1 LPDAVTYRLPRTV
14 EPDRYELTLTPD
26 LDAATFAGEVRV
38 SIRVHEP
45 VTEIVLNAV
54 ELDIHS
60 AELVGDD
67 GSRLPGVVTLDPAEE
82 RAIIGLAGTVA
93 PGAWQLHL
101 TFTGDL
107 NDKLAGFYRSTF
119 KDEDGNERVIATT
132 QFEATDAR
140 RAFPC
145 WDEPD
150 FKASFA
156 VTLIVDSALTA
167 LSNGAAV
174 EDQDL
179 GNGKRQVTFAE
190 TMPMSTYLVAFIV
203 GQFELTPPIDVGGV
217 PLRIA
222 CTPGKLHLSPFALEA
237 GAFALRFLEDY
248 FEIPYPGGK
257 LDHVAV
263 PDFAFGAMEN
273 LGCVTYRETALL
285 VDATASSR
293 LELQRVAEVIAHE
306 TAHMWFGDLVTMKW
320 WNGIWLNEAFAT
332 FMEMTTVDHFRPE
345 WDIWTAFGAGRS
357 AAMVTDGLESTRPVE
372 FPVGRPE
379 EADAM
384 FDVLTYQKGAAVLR
398 MLEQYLGPETFR
410 RGISRY
416 LGQHRYGNTETTEL
430 WDAIEEESGEPAR
443 AIMDSWIYQGGY
455 PLVSVDLS
463 PGGRQLTL
471 SQRRF
476 LYAGHE
482 GPEQWQVPMNLRFS
496 AGGQVDQ
503 RRVLLTGAS
512 TTVDL
517 PGPVDWVVVNGGSWG
532 FYRVRY
538 EAALLRSLTA
548 VMQEHLRPLERLT
561 LVSDTWAAVLAGH
574 SPIGDFIDLIGLLG
588 DEADPDVWTA
598 VLGPLG
604 LLDRIVTDE
613 ERPVLQ
619 ALVRRVAGPAFA
631 RLGWDPAPDEGERVG
646 TLRAR
651 LIGAMGLLGADPA
664 VRAEAARRHA
674 AYLED
679 RTALAP
685 DLVTATVNVLA
696 QSGGEGEY
704 TTVLTQFRQATT
716 PQDEIRYLY
725 ALGVNEVLPLLH
737 RTLDLCLSGEVRSQD
752 APYLI
757 GAILASRAG
766 AGLAWDF
773 VEERWDTITSRFP
786 DNSIPRMLEGIGAIT
801 DAGLAR
807 RIHQFLDTHPVPQ
820 GKKQLDQSKERLDIN
835 VAFRQRIA
843 ASLALELG
851 KADRP

>member
-14 EPDRYELTLTPD
+14 EPERYELTLTPD
-26 LDAATFAGEVRV
+26 LDSATFAGEVRV
-38 SIRVHEP
+38 AIRVKEP
-45 VTEIVLNAV
+45 ITEIVLNAV

-60 AELVGDD
+60 AELAGED
-67 GSRLPGVVTLDPAEE
+67 GTRLPGRVSFDPDEE
-82 RAIIGLAGTVA
+82 RAIIDLAGTVD

-119 KDEDGNERVIATT
+119 KDPDGIERVIATT

-167 LSNGAAV
+167 LSNGALV
-174 EDQDL
+174 DDQDL

-285 VDATASSR
+285 VDATAASR

-332 FMEMTTVDHFRPE
+332 FMEMATVDHFRPE
-345 WDIWTAFGAGRS
+345 WDIWTSFGAGRS

-410 RGISRY
+410 GGIRRY
-416 LGQHRYGNTETTEL
+416 LGQHRYGNTETTDL

-455 PLVSVDLS
+455 PLVSVALS
-463 PGGRQLTL
+463 PDGSQLTL

-476 LYAGHE
+476 LYAGDE
-482 GPEQWQVPMNLRFS
+482 GSELWQVPMNLRFS
-496 AGGQVDQ
+496 IGGQVDQ

-538 EAALLRSLTA
+538 EAALLRRLTA
-548 VMQEHLRPLERLT
+548 VMQEHLRPIERLT

-574 SPIGDFIDLIGLLG
+574 SPLGDFVNLIGLLG
-588 DEADPDVWTA
+588 DEADPDVWAA

-631 RLGWDPAPDEGERVG
+631 RLGWDSAPNEGERVG
-646 TLRAR
+646 TLRSR
-651 LIGAMGLLGADPA
+651 LIGAMGLLGADPG
-664 VRAEAARRHA
+664 VRAEAARRYA
-674 AYLED
+674 AYIED
-679 RTALAP
+679 RTVLAP
-685 DLVTATVNVLA
+685 DLVTATVNVVA

-704 TTVLTQFRQATT
+704 TTVLNQYRQATT
-716 PQDEIRYLY
+716 PQDEVRYLY
-725 ALGVNEVLPLLH
+725 ALGVNEVLPLLR

-773 VEERWDTITSRFP
+773 LEERWDTVTSRFP
-786 DNSIPRMLEGIGAIT
+786 DNSIPRMLEGIGAIA
-801 DAGLAR
+801 DPGLAS

-820 GKKQLDQSKERLDIN
+820 GKKQLDQSRERLDIN
-835 VAFRQRIA
+835 VAFRKRVA
-843 ASLALELG
+843 ASLAQELG
-851 KADRP
+851 HAPLP